1 MSGAVLEDSLTA
13 IAGSG
18 RSVVRAW
25 FFQDLATTGG
35 VRDWT
40 AFDRSLTAL
49 TAHWLR
55 AIVTLGNQW
64 ADCDQGYG
72 YKNDAWYT
80 TGYTTVDPVGTVSY
94 RDWVAEVVTR
104 YADDPAV
111 LAFEPLNEPEV
122 KPSIDAGCSPGAAAT
137 LRAFMADVTA

>member
-13 IAGSG
+13 IAGSSDE
-18 RSVVRAW
+18 RRPAW

-49 TAHWLR
+49 KAHGLR

-64 ADCDQGYG
+64 ARLRPGLRLQERRLVHDRVHDRR
-72 YKNDAWYT
+72 
-80 TGYTTVDPVGTVSY
+80 PVGTVSY

-104 YADDPAV
+104 YADDPTV

-122 KPSIDAGCSPGAAAT
+122 KPSINAGCSPGAAAT
-137 LRAFMADVTA
+137 LRAFMADVTG